1 MIYNIYFEMNTS
13 LYDVINLRTFSNGTR
28 LFFMNV
34 DDFKNILLY
43 MSVNKTEK
51 RE

>member
-1 MIYNIYFEMNTS
+1 MNTS
-13 LYDVINLRTFSNGTR
+13 LYDVINLRTNSNRTH
-28 LFFMNV
+28 LFFMHV

-43 MSVNKTEK
+43 ICACNKIRK